1 MLLGNLSKA
10 KNNAAFIHS
19 EAWVMGTSKIWIF
32 LLLKSAE
39 RGEDTMLSS
48 TLLSCDL
55 RPSEAISLQHPHSKM
70 NSEVGNITTMSVDYE
85 DDDFVNDD
93 GVSYNVSPDVPHLVY
108 IMFCVLMA
116 PFCVFGV
123 VSNASIFVLFFNSP
137 LVSLQF

>member
-19 EAWVMGTSKIWIF
+19 EAWVRKIWIF

-108 IMFCVLMA
+108 IMFCFVMA

>member
-1 MLLGNLSKA
+1 
-10 KNNAAFIHS
+10 
-19 EAWVMGTSKIWIF
+19 MGTSKIWIF

-55 RPSEAISLQHPHSKM
+55 RPSKAISLQHPHSKM

-108 IMFCVLMA
+108 IMFCFVMA